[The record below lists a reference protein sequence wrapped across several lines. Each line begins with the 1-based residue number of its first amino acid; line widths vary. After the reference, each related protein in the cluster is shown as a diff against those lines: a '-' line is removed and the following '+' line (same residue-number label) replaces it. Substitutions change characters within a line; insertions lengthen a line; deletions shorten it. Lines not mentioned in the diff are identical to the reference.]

1 MQRAPKPENL
11 SLGCIK
17 APLCV
22 VKSCRVMC
30 VGLFSTFK
38 SFIIFDLYLEILE
51 RKVGLNQ
58 FNSVVIFHVWRG
70 RMQHLLR

>member
-1 MQRAPKPENL
+1 MQRRKKPENL
-11 SLGCIK
+11 SLGSIK

-22 VKSCRVMC
+22 KSRVMC

-51 RKVGLNQ
+51 RKSRFKPV
-58 FNSVVIFHVWRG
+58 
-70 RMQHLLR
+70 